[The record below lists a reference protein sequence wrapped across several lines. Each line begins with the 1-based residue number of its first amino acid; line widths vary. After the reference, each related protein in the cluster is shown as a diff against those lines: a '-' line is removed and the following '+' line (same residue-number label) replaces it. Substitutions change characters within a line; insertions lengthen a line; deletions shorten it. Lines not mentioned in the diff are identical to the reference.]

1 MFPKGDTSKTPGGVC
16 DGGSSKNVHRI
27 RKEKT
32 ECVESLCYSWV
43 QYQALAFVQT
53 AFLSCK
59 KKKKKDWYSR
69 AQSSSISTGKLKK
82 NKKYCSWI
90 SKETLDG
97 ILGMSDN
104 GADLEVQHS
113 HSSWPRAETEVHVE
127 LAV

>member
-1 MFPKGDTSKTPGGVC
+1 MLNLSATPG
-16 DGGSSKNVHRI
+16 
-27 RKEKT
+27 
-32 ECVESLCYSWV
+32 YSTKHLPLYRQHFSPV
-43 QYQALAFVQT
+43 
-53 AFLSCK
+53 K

-90 SKETLDG
+90 SKETLHG